1 MSESKIRAETLP
13 NAVRLSLMGLA
24 LFALL
29 GAGAVVL
36 AQGGEDEPAA
46 EEEDFGAGDFSAP
59 TAQGEEEAPQRID
72 LGNSGGGGAITAE
85 EAAEAASPRTDG
97 GDASDEDGA
106 GVDDTIFVPTE
117 EIRVDTDIAFPVDI

>member
-1 MSESKIRAETLP
+1 MNRFKTRAEPLPATL
-13 NAVRLSLMGLA
+13 RLSLLSLA
-24 LFALL
+24 LLALL

-36 AQGGEDEPAA
+36 AQSAQEEPAA

-59 TAQGEEEAPQRID
+59 TAQDEETPQRID
-72 LGNSGGGGAITAE
+72 LGNSAGGGAITAE

-97 GDASDEDGA
+97 GDASDENGA
-106 GVDDTIFVPTE
+106 GVDDTVFVPTE